1 MLDILKLKR
10 VAVFTGIVVCVGSL
24 LAACKD
30 DGLDAKVEK
39 TQPLGFESGSKRI
52 EVEHFR
58 PEGTEA
64 GKRPAV
70 IVLHGSDGFMLGG
83 SWYRD
88 AAKRVAAAGYET
100 YLVHYF
106 NRTGDWRV
114 TDEKEIHSKLPVWTE
129 TAKDAVTFVAGRP
142 EVDGKR
148 IGLVGISLGGAIA
161 IATAQQD
168 KRVKVLVDYFGF
180 VPKTFDDKLKL
191 PPTLVLHGADD
202 KVVWASNATRLEKVL
217 TAQKVP
223 HEVKIYEGVGH
234 AFRGDEGRDADA
246 RAAAFLKTHL

>member
-1 MLDILKLKR
+1 MTYILKHKR
-10 VAVFTGIVVCVGSL
+10 VALFTGVIFCAAAL

-30 DGLDAKVEK
+30 SGKESEATKEP
-39 TQPLGFESGSKRI
+39 TLGFESGGKQI

-58 PEGTEA
+58 PIGAAA

-70 IVLHGSDGFMLGG
+70 IVLHGSDGFLLGG

-114 TDEKEIHSKLPVWTE
+114 TDEKEIHAKVPVWTE
-129 TAKDAVTFVAGRP
+129 TAKDAVAFVAGRP
-142 EVDGKR
+142 EVDAKR
-148 IGLVGISLGGAIA
+148 IGIVGISLGGAIS

-191 PPTLVLHGADD
+191 PPTIALHGADD
-202 KVVWASNATRLEKVL
+202 KIVWASNSTRLGGVL
-217 TAQKVP
+217 TTQKVP
-223 HEVKIYEGVGH
+223 HEVKIYDGVGH
-234 AFRGDEGRDADA
+234 AFRGEEGRDADA
-246 RAAAFLKTHL
+246 RVEAFLKKHL